1 MSLLLL
7 VLVLCGILAL
17 YIYWRR
23 IYSYWDRQG
32 IPEAPY
38 SLPIVGHLLPLLLMQ
53 KNISQL
59 TVSWYER
66 YKNDSMV
73 GYYDGMVPGLL
84 IRDPELIKTVLQTS
98 FSSFHENAMKVDQDV
113 DPLMA
118 KNPFFTKGDE
128 WLVGRKRLTYAFS
141 SMRLK
146 ILSETVRKVCKK
158 FDDYLYKK
166 IKEDQRIEF
175 ETKDLF
181 SRFTG
186 EVVANAGYG
195 IEGFCFE
202 DNYNPQSFHEIGKKI
217 FRTTWFHGTL
227 QSIMFFLPFL
237 NNYLK
242 IRLIPKDIDHF
253 FRTIVKQVIEK
264 RRDETEKRNDFFQL
278 MVDLEKSEGQKFDEE
293 SLSAHALSFFVDGYE
308 TSSAT
313 LSFICFELSVHC
325 DIQEKVR
332 KEVRDVLDK
341 HQGEI
346 TYDSLKEMTYLE
358 QVISESQRMHTL
370 LDIMGRMCTNSIQL
384 KGNDGLTCTVEP
396 GTKIILPIHSLQ
408 RDPKYWTNPEAF
420 DPDRWNE
427 ERKGSINKYCF
438 LPFGEGPRICVGLR
452 MALLQVKAAIATL
465 LMKYRIERNPRTT
478 YPVKI
483 GLLGVLSTPTDGL
496 WVYLK
501 RL

>member
-1 MSLLLL
+1 MSLLLF
-7 VLVLCGILAL
+7 VLVLCGLLAL
-17 YIYWRR
+17 YIYCRR

-32 IPEAPY
+32 IPVAPY
-38 SLPIVGHLLPLLLMQ
+38 SIPIVGHLLPLLLLQ

-59 TVSWYER
+59 VISWYER
-66 YKNDSMV
+66 YKNNSMV
-73 GYYDGMVPGLL
+73 GYYDGMVPGL
-84 IRDPELIKTVLQTS
+84 IVRDPELIKMILQTN
-98 FSSFHENAMKVDQDV
+98 FTNFHENAMKVDQDV

-118 KNPFFTKGDE
+118 KNPFFSKGE
-128 WLVGRKRLTYAFS
+128 IWLVGRKRLTYAFS

-146 ILSETVRKVCKK
+146 ILSETVQKVCKK
-158 FDDYLYKK
+158 FDDYLSRK
-166 IKEDQRIEF
+166 IKDDQRIEF

-181 SRFTG
+181 GRFTG

-195 IEGFCFE
+195 IEGFCFD

-217 FRTTWFHGTL
+217 FKTTWFHGTL

-253 FRTIVKQVIEK
+253 FRTIVKQVIDK
-264 RRDETEKRNDFFQL
+264 RREENEKRNDFFQL
-278 MVDLEKSEGQKFDEE
+278 MVDLENSEGQKFDEE

-313 LSFICFELSVHC
+313 LSFICFELSIHC
-325 DIQEKVR
+325 DIQEKLR
-332 KEVRDVLDK
+332 NEIKQVLDK

-346 TYDSLKEMTYLE
+346 TYDSLKEMTYLD
-358 QVISESQRMHTL
+358 QVINESQRMHTL
-370 LDIMGRMCTNSIQL
+370 LDIMGKMCTDNIEL
-384 KGNDGLTCTVEP
+384 KANDGLNCKIES
-396 GTKIILPIHSLQ
+396 GTKIIIPIKSLQ
-408 RDPKYWTNPEAF
+408 RDPKYWINPEAF

-427 ERKGSINKYCF
+427 QRKSEINKYCF

-452 MALLQVKAAIATL
+452 MGLLQVKASLATL
-465 LMKYRIERNPRTT
+465 LMKYRIERNPRTS

-483 GLLGVLSTPTDGL
+483 GLLGVLSTPIDGL

>member
-1 MSLLLL
+1 MSLLLF
-7 VLVLCGILAL
+7 VLLLCGIIAL

-59 TVSWYER
+59 AVSWYER

-98 FSSFHENAMKVDQDV
+98 FTSFHENAMKVDQEV

-166 IKEDQRIEF
+166 IKEDQRVEF
-175 ETKDLF
+175 EAKDLF

-186 EVVANAGYG
+186 EVVANAGIG

-202 DNYNPQSFHEIGKKI
+202 DNYNPQSFHEMGKKI

-242 IRLIPKDIDHF
+242 IRLIPEDIDHF
-253 FRTIVKQVIEK
+253 FRTVVKQVIEK
-264 RRDETEKRNDFFQL
+264 RREETEKRNDFFQL
-278 MVDLEKSEGQKFDEE
+278 MVDLEKSESQKFDQE
-293 SLSAHALSFFVDGYE
+293 SLAAHAISFFGDGYE

-325 DIQEKVR
+325 EIQEKVR
-332 KEVRDVLDK
+332 KEVRDVLAK

-346 TYDSLKEMTYLE
+346 TYDSLKEMTYLD
-358 QVISESQRMHTL
+358 QVISESQRLNTL
-370 LDIMGRMCTNSIQL
+370 LDIMGRLCTDKIEL
-384 KGNDGLTCTVEP
+384 KANDGLTCQVEQ
-396 GTKIILPIHSLQ
+396 GTKIIIPVRSLQ

-483 GLLGVLSTPTDGL
+483 GVLGVLSTPIDGL